1 MVAPPLVKAGVL
13 CRGVLLLGCRGAGG
27 GRGGAGP
34 SSQARR
40 VLQQRLSG
48 MPLARC
54 ESCRIADSLSD
65 PQSAYAL
72 LEI

>member
-1 MVAPPLVKAGVL
+1 M
-13 CRGVLLLGCRGAGG
+13 RGAGG
-27 GRGGAGP
+27 ALQPGEG
-34 SSQARR
+34 

-54 ESCRIADSLSD
+54 ESCRIADSLLD

>member
-27 GRGGAGP
+27 AGP
-34 SSQARR
+34 SSQARG